1 VVGDPEARS
10 PDRGE
15 GLNVTEPDRPPP
27 GVDVS
32 APAIARVYDYLLGGK
47 GNFAAD
53 REAAE
58 LSLRAVPQM
67 RAIALENRK
76 FLRRAVRFCAEAGI
90 RQFIDIGAGLP
101 TQDNVHQVA
110 QRAAA
115 GSRVVYADND
125 PAVVGHGRALLADS
139 ERTTVIHADLRRPE
153 EILANPELRA
163 LVDLGQPVAVLL
175 VAILHFIPDADDPAG
190 CVARFRDA
198 MAPGSYLVISH
209 AEITPD
215 HAAGTEPRSEQGR
228 MLGQMYR
235 GGTGPARTRAQIAA
249 FFGGFDLVEPGL
261 TEVWNW
267 RPDGET
273 AATASDVLTMVG
285 GAARKR

>member
-1 VVGDPEARS
+1 
-10 PDRGE
+10 
-15 GLNVTEPDRPPP
+15 
-27 GVDVS
+27 
-32 APAIARVYDYLLGGK
+32 
-47 GNFAAD
+47 
-53 REAAE
+53 
-58 LSLRAVPQM
+58 M
-67 RAIALENRK
+67 RAIALENRR

-90 RQFIDIGAGLP
+90 RQFIDVGAGLP

-125 PAVVGHGRALLADS
+125 RVVVSHGLALLADS

-153 EILANPELRA
+153 EILAHPELRT
-163 LVDLGQPVAVLL
+163 LIDLDQPVAVLL

-190 CVARFRDA
+190 IVARFRDA

-209 AEITPD
+209 AEISAA
-215 HAAGTEPRSEQGR
+215 HAAGTEPISEQGR
-228 MLGQMYR
+228 MLDQMYR
-235 GGTGPARTRAQIAA
+235 GSTGPARTRAEIGA
-249 FFGGFDLVEPGL
+249 FFGDFDLVEPGL

-267 RPDGET
+267 RPDSET
-273 AATASDVLTMVG
+273 AAITSDVLTMVG